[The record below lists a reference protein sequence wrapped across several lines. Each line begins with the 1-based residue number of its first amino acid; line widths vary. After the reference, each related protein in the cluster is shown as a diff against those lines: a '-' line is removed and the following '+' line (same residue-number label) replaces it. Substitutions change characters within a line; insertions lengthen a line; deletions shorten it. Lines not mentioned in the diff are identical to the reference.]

1 MEDLE
6 VSVAIDAK
14 KQKEIETEV
23 ERLKAGDVKLKR
35 VFPIVV
41 EGTEYDEKPMYV
53 AYFKQPT
60 FAIFSKFLSLSQKD
74 NAVAMR
80 SLANDCFLSGD
91 RELITDDS
99 LFLFGLSPYLSQIIE
114 SRHGQLVNLSK
125 AGK

>member
-23 ERLKAGDVKLKR
+23 ERLKAGDAKLKR

>member
-6 VSVAIDAK
+6 NGVEIDAK

-23 ERLKAGDVKLKR
+23 ERLKAGDAKLKR

-41 EGTEYDEKPMYV
+41 EGTEYDDKPLYV
-53 AYFKQPT
+53 AYFKQPS
-60 FAIFSKFLSLSQKD
+60 FVIFSKFLNMSQKD
-74 NAVAMR
+74 NAAAMR

-99 LFLFGLSPYLSQIIE
+99 LFLFGLSPYLSQIIDA
-114 SRHGQLVNLSK
+114 RHGKLVNLSK

>member
-23 ERLKAGDVKLKR
+23 ERLKAGDTKLKR